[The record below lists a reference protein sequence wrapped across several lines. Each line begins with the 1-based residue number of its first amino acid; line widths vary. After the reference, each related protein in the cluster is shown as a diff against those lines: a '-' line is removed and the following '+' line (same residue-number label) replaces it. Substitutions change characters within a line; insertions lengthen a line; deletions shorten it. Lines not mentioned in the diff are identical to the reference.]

1 MVDVQEYINREAPDI
16 EARKLG
22 LMDTAKALAEQ
33 KLTLPQYQLAGFT
46 TPEQDAFLKA
56 QQGIGGYVPYINLAG
71 QGIQAGAAGVAQ
83 GQAGIAQGQAATQAA
98 QNLLGGISGAPTQTQ
113 LDPYL
118 NPFQQQVIDQTM
130 QELDRRGAT
139 AEQNLAGQAQQAG
152 AFGGS
157 RFGVQGAELQRGLQD
172 ARGEALTQLN
182 QQNYAQAMQGFQNQ
196 MERQR
201 LAGMGIGALGQ
212 QYGGFGGQLAGMGT
226 QLAGFGQQ
234 YAGLGAQAQAQA
246 GQDVQSLLGI
256 GGMQRQREQQTLDM
270 QRQNALQAMYEPY
283 QRLGFYGDILSQA
296 PTSQQVISTATAPN
310 VSPWQQAI
318 GTGIGAMA
326 GIAGA
331 RRMGV
336 I

>member
-33 KLTLPQYQLAGFT
+33 KLTLPQYQLAGFQ
-46 TPEQDAFLKA
+46 TPEQEAFIKA
-56 QQGIGGYVPYINLAG
+56 QQGIGGYAPYINLAG
-71 QGIQAGAAGVAQ
+71 QGIAQ
-83 GQAGIAQGQAATQAA
+83 GQASTLAA
-98 QNLLGGISGAPTQTQ
+98 QNLLGGITGAPTTTQ
-113 LDPYL
+113 LQPYL

-130 QELDRRGAT
+130 QELDKRGAT

-172 ARGEALTQLN
+172 ARAQALTQLN
-182 QQNYAQAMQGFQNQ
+182 TQNYGQALQGYQNQ

-201 LAGMGIGALGQ
+201 LAGLGIGALGQ
-212 QYGGFGGQLAGMGT
+212 QQAGFGG
-226 QLAGFGQQ
+226 Q
-234 YAGLGAQAQAQA
+234 YAGLGAQEQAMA
-246 GQDVQSLLGI
+246 GQDIQSLLGI
-256 GGMQRQREQQTLDM
+256 GGMQRQREQQILDM

-283 QRLGFYGDILSQA
+283 QRLGFYGDILAQA

-318 GTGIGAMA
+318 GTGIGALA

-331 RRMGV
+331 RRLGV
-336 I
+336 V

>member
-1 MVDVQEYINREAPDI
+1 MVTTSEYINREAPDI

-22 LMDTAKALAEQ
+22 LIDSAKALAEQ
-33 KLTLPQYQLAGFT
+33 QLTLPQYQLAGFT
-46 TPEQDAFLKA
+46 PAQQDAFLKA
-56 QQGIGGYVPYINLAG
+56 QQGIGGYAPWLNLAG

-83 GQAGIAQGQAATQAA
+83 GQAATQQA
-98 QNLLGGISGAPTQTQ
+98 QNLLGGVTGAPTQAQ

-130 QELDRRGAT
+130 QELDKRGAT
-139 AEQNLAGQAQQAG
+139 AQQNLAGQAQQAG

-157 RFGVQGAELQRGLQD
+157 RFGVQEAELGRGLQD
-172 ARGEALTQLN
+172 ARAQALTQLN
-182 QQNYAQAMQGFQNQ
+182 QQNYAQAMGGFQNQ
-196 MERQR
+196 MERER
-201 LAGMGIGALGQ
+201 LAGLGIGALGQ
-212 QYGGFGGQLAGMGT
+212 QQAGFGG
-226 QLAGFGQQ
+226 Q
-234 YAGLGAQAQAQA
+234 YAGLGAQAQGMA
-246 GQDVQSLLGI
+246 GQDIQSLLGI
-256 GGMQRQREQQTLDM
+256 GGMQRQREQQLLDM

-283 QRLGFYGDILSQA
+283 QRLGFYGDILAQA
-296 PTSQQVISTATAPN
+296 PTSEQVIPTATSPN

-318 GTGIGAMA
+318 GTGVGALT

>member
-1 MVDVQEYINREAPDI
+1 MVEEYINREAPDI

-56 QQGIGGYVPYINLAG
+56 QQGIGGYAPYINLAG
-71 QGIQAGAAGVAQ
+71 QGIAQ
-83 GQAGIAQGQAATQAA
+83 GQASTQAA

-130 QELDRRGAT
+130 QELDKRGAT
-139 AEQNLAGQAQQAG
+139 AQQNLAGQAQQAG

-172 ARGEALTQLN
+172 ARAQALTQLN
-182 QQNYAQAMQGFQNQ
+182 AQNYAQAMGGYQNQ

-201 LAGMGIGALGQ
+201 LAGLGIGALGQ
-212 QYGGFGGQLAGMGT
+212 QQAGLGG
-226 QLAGFGQQ
+226 Q
-234 YAGLGAQAQAQA
+234 YAGLGQMEQQLA
-246 GQDVQSLLGI
+246 GQDIQSLLGI
-256 GGMQRQREQQTLDM
+256 GGMQRQREQQLLDM
-270 QRQNALQAMYEPY
+270 QRQNALQTMYEPY
-283 QRLGFYGDILSQA
+283 QRLGFYGDILAQA
-296 PTSQQVISTATAPN
+296 PTSQQVIPTATSPSI
-310 VSPWQQAI
+310 SPWQQAI
-318 GTGIGAMA
+318 GTGIGALA

-336 I
+336 V